1 MEDNGKSK
9 SQRRIF
15 SAKAFP
21 EKKVALTPMA
31 SSPAMGLQN
40 WFSNPRRDVL
50 SGLVVA
56 FAMIPEA
63 IAFSGIAGVD
73 PRVGLF
79 GAFCLSITIAFV
91 GGRTAMITSATGST
105 ALLMTGLVAT
115 GNARG
120 EGLGLAYL
128 MAAGILTGVFQILWG
143 YLRLAY
149 QMRFVPLGVLSGFVN
164 ALALLIFQAQL
175 PQLGINLH
183 FGEAGHDHAMHAL
196 SGSQMA
202 VVWPLVLLGLVIIY
216 GLPRITR
223 ALPSQLIAI
232 IVITAIS
239 MGLSSIFPDLNIPK
253 VEDLGKLPNGLPMFN
268 LPFGDISKQRVPFN
282 LETFGIVLPTALSIS
297 LVGLMETFLTQD
309 ILDERT
315 DSNSNK
321 NTEAKGQGIANIVSS
336 LFGGMAGCALV
347 GQSVMNIDNGG
358 RTRLST
364 LSSGIS
370 LLAMILL
377 ASTWL
382 KQIPMAALVA
392 VMIGIAVST
401 ADIAGLRNIRNIPK
415 SDTAVMV
422 MTFAVTMLTTPHN
435 LALGVLAGVALAGVL
450 FSRKVAKVIRVEAIK
465 ISEDESR
472 YVVSG
477 QLFFVSKI
485 YFLQGFDVH
494 DHPARITIDMSQAH
508 IWDQSGVGALNQLIR
523 KLRLGGSVVN
533 VEGLNKESL
542 NLFERIGSQPEGGH
556 G

>member
-1 MEDNGKSK
+1 
-9 SQRRIF
+9 
-15 SAKAFP
+15 
-21 EKKVALTPMA
+21 MA
-31 SSPAMGLQN
+31 SSPAMGFQN

-183 FGEAGHDHAMHAL
+183 FGEAGHDHAIQAL
-196 SGSQMA
+196 TGGQMA

-239 MGLSSIFPDLNIPK
+239 MGLSSVFPDLNIPK

-268 LPFGDISKQRVPFN
+268 LPFGDVSNQRVPFN
-282 LETFGIVLPTALSIS
+282 LQTFGI
-297 LVGLMETFLTQD
+297 
-309 ILDERT
+309 
-315 DSNSNK
+315 
-321 NTEAKGQGIANIVSS
+321 
-336 LFGGMAGCALV
+336 
-347 GQSVMNIDNGG
+347 
-358 RTRLST
+358 
-364 LSSGIS
+364 
-370 LLAMILL
+370 
-377 ASTWL
+377 
-382 KQIPMAALVA
+382 
-392 VMIGIAVST
+392 
-401 ADIAGLRNIRNIPK
+401 
-415 SDTAVMV
+415 
-422 MTFAVTMLTTPHN
+422 
-435 LALGVLAGVALAGVL
+435 
-450 FSRKVAKVIRVEAIK
+450 
-465 ISEDESR
+465 
-472 YVVSG
+472 
-477 QLFFVSKI
+477 
-485 YFLQGFDVH
+485 
-494 DHPARITIDMSQAH
+494 
-508 IWDQSGVGALNQLIR
+508 
-523 KLRLGGSVVN
+523 
-533 VEGLNKESL
+533 
-542 NLFERIGSQPEGGH
+542 
-556 G
+556 